1 MSTLEVIERIEQE
14 IDSVKN
20 NCLAMNHELYTL
32 HDVRPSITA
41 SGESENDLAELAP
54 IILPPSSFKGMLTF
68 TAIPDEIS
76 DTASNA
82 SDFSPSRVQLSLLT
96 GWYKHLVTYK
106 VKSIHQ
112 FVFFFNYSDEDGM
125 SMEWDNHDLLPT
137 SFGEKKPIEKESI
150 IPAPIVCPTLPL
162 NKNGK
167 FLEVQSVPVGP
178 EWCSQESGY
187 LEWEGT
193 PGSEASTS
201 FTSASILSPL
211 QEKRYANRET
221 STPKAAN

>member
-1 MSTLEVIERIEQE
+1 MSRLIRECSVDSDCSEFSLDFPLNEGCGLSTLEVIERIEQE

-112 FVFFFNYSDEDGM
+112 FVFFFQ
-125 SMEWDNHDLLPT
+125 L
-137 SFGEKKPIEKESI
+137 
-150 IPAPIVCPTLPL
+150 
-162 NKNGK
+162 
-167 FLEVQSVPVGP
+167 
-178 EWCSQESGY
+178 
-187 LEWEGT
+187 
-193 PGSEASTS
+193 
-201 FTSASILSPL
+201 
-211 QEKRYANRET
+211 
-221 STPKAAN
+221 